1 MSSVAPRRTP
11 RARRSA
17 VTALRELDDLHES
30 CEQAWRDY
38 LESEWPRGAFDVW
51 RANDERLCAALER
64 NMTALE
70 LTTQKHFTRNA
81 GA

>member
-1 MSSVAPRRTP
+1 M
-11 RARRSA
+11 
-17 VTALRELDDLHES
+17 TALRELDDLHES